1 VEINRCKQIAKNG
14 TGQLAL
20 ATTRD
25 PSLDLTRDTGTA
37 NEWTSAG
44 RFWKDVAYFGSKYR
58 SRTVRA

>member
-44 RFWKDVAYFGSKYR
+44 RFWKDVAYFGSK
-58 SRTVRA
+58 